1 MIQVSGLV
9 KLWHKPPKQVRHT
22 MFFFDDKFPMIA
34 HTPADCGE
42 TLYYEPHSFM
52 LLTEQFSKVKN
63 WERISL
69 PVDAIELRGSNVK
82 KETLQ

>member
-34 HTPADCGE
+34 QTPAQNVC
-42 TLYYEPHSFM
+42 
-52 LLTEQFSKVKN
+52 LLPQWVDRCVGVHQFVVVSKSGRDLSKQV
-63 WERISL
+63 I
-69 PVDAIELRGSNVK
+69 
-82 KETLQ
+82 